1 MSKITITA
9 ADNDV
14 YKTRQDI
21 ELLRSEYKR
30 DKGDFIICKDILDYF
45 LLNVSWYTEADGAR
59 FNAKRL
65 LNTLNKLGGL
75 NTDELLT
82 RTIDHKIKFKKN
94 KLEAKSESRVEIIT
108 FNSTRGNVTMDISI
122 TKVKTYCS
130 KIEVL
135 ICDGD
140 NQHPV
145 ELLDNHKLFERRSY
159 LTDLNK
165 SIYNSDAYLCPDP
178 SITKEERTKAIC
190 YHLEKLL
197 STSIVYSTDIYKFI
211 EKILGYEN
219 PFDSSRV
226 NEVIIDYSNGE
237 FKVSLK

>member
-14 YKTRQDI
+14 YKTRRDI
-21 ELLRSEYKR
+21 ESLRSEYKQ
-30 DKGDFIICKDILDYF
+30 DKDDFAICKDILDYF

-65 LNTLNKLGGL
+65 LNAVNKLGGL

-82 RTIDHKIKFKKN
+82 RTIDHKIKFSKN
-94 KLEAKSESRVEIIT
+94 KLEAKSENRVETIT

-122 TKVKTYCS
+122 TKVKAYCS
-130 KIEVL
+130 KIDVL

-140 NQHPV
+140 NKHPV

-159 LTDLNK
+159 LTDLNY
-165 SIYNSDAYLCPDP
+165 IFLY
-178 SITKEERTKAIC
+178 
-190 YHLEKLL
+190 
-197 STSIVYSTDIYKFI
+197 
-211 EKILGYEN
+211 
-219 PFDSSRV
+219 
-226 NEVIIDYSNGE
+226 
-237 FKVSLK
+237 

>member
-21 ELLRSEYKR
+21 ESLRSEYKQNK
-30 DKGDFIICKDILDYF
+30 DDFDICKDILDYF
-45 LLNVSWYTEADGAR
+45 LINVSWYTEADGAR

-65 LNTLNKLGGL
+65 LNSINKLGGL

-82 RTIDHKIKFKKN
+82 RSIDHKVKYKKS
-94 KLEAKSESRVEIIT
+94 KLGAKSENRVETIT
-108 FNSTRGNVTMDISI
+108 FNSTRGNVTLNISI
-122 TKVKTYCS
+122 TKVKTNCS
-130 KIEVL
+130 KVEVL

-140 NQHPV
+140 NKHPV
-145 ELLDNHKLFERRSY
+145 ELLDNHKLFERRNY

-165 SIYNSDAYLCPDP
+165 SVYYSDNYLCPEP
-178 SITKEERTKAIC
+178 NVTKEERIKNIC
-190 YHLEKLL
+190 SHLEKLL
-197 STSIVYSTDIYKFI
+197 STSIVYSTDIYKFV

-226 NEVIIDYSNGE
+226 NEVTIDYSNGE

>member
-14 YKTRQDI
+14 YKTRRDI
-21 ELLRSEYKR
+21 ESLRSEYKQ
-30 DKGDFIICKDILDYF
+30 DKDDFAICKDILDYF

-65 LNTLNKLGGL
+65 LNAVNKLGGL

-82 RTIDHKIKFKKN
+82 RTIDHKIKFSKN
-94 KLEAKSESRVEIIT
+94 KLEAKSENRVETIT

-122 TKVKTYCS
+122 TKVKAYCS
-130 KIEVL
+130 KIDVL

-140 NQHPV
+140 NKHPV

-159 LTDLNK
+159 LTDLC
-165 SIYNSDAYLCPDP
+165 YRL
-178 SITKEERTKAIC
+178 ER
-190 YHLEKLL
+190 LL
-197 STSIVYSTDIYKFI
+197 STSIIYTNDICKFI
-211 EKILGYEN
+211 EKFLGYEN
-219 PFDSSRV
+219 PFNSSMI
-226 NEVIIDYSNGE
+226 NEVTIDYSNGE

>member
-1 MSKITITA
+1 MSRIIITA
-9 ADNDV
+9 ANNV
-14 YKTRQDI
+14 YTSRQDI
-21 ELLRSEYKR
+21 ESLRSEYKQ
-30 DKGDFIICKDILDYF
+30 DKDDFTICKDILDYF
-45 LLNVSWYTEADGAR
+45 LLDVSWYTEADGAR
-59 FNAKRL
+59 FYAKRL
-65 LNTLNKLGGL
+65 LNTINKLGGVS
-75 NTDELLT
+75 TDELLT
-82 RTIDHKIKFKKN
+82 RSIDHKIKFKKK
-94 KLEAKSESRVEIIT
+94 KLGAKSVDRVETIT
-108 FNSTRGNVTMDISI
+108 FNSTRGNVTMNISI

-165 SIYNSDAYLCPDP
+165 SIFYSDTYLSPDP
-178 SITKEERTKAIC
+178 SSVTKEERIKAVC
-190 YHLEKLL
+190 SHLEKLL
-197 STSIVYSTDIYKFI
+197 NTSIIDSTDICKFI

-219 PFDSSRV
+219 PFDSSMV
-226 NEVIIDYSNGE
+226 NEVTIDYSNSE

>member
-14 YKTRQDI
+14 YKTRRDV
-21 ELLRSEYKR
+21 ESLRSEYKQ
-30 DKGDFIICKDILDYF
+30 DKDDFAICKDILDYF
-45 LLNVSWYTEADGAR
+45 LLNVSWYTETDGAR

-65 LNTLNKLGGL
+65 LNAVNKLGGL

-82 RTIDHKIKFKKN
+82 RTIDHKIKFSKN
-94 KLEAKSESRVEIIT
+94 KLEAKSENRVETIT

-122 TKVKTYCS
+122 TKVKAYCS
-130 KIEVL
+130 KIDVL

-140 NQHPV
+140 NKHSV

-165 SIYNSDAYLCPDP
+165 SIYSDIYLCPEP
-178 SITKEERTKAIC
+178 SVSKEERTKVIRS
-190 YHLEKLL
+190 HLERLL
-197 STSIVYSTDIYKFI
+197 STSIIYTNDICKFI

-226 NEVIIDYSNGE
+226 SEVTIDYSNGE